1 MEEYSLGEL
10 GQTEKEKTYD
20 VSSRQYKKR
29 DTKEQIYTTKVTQNS
44 NRNRRFQENVEEQG

>member
-20 VSSRQYKKR
+20 VSSRQNKKR
-29 DTKEQIYTTKVTQNS
+29 DTKEQIYTTKATLRIQAQIECS
-44 NRNRRFQENVEEQG
+44 RKT